1 MTFLMLPSGL
11 RMGAR
16 PLSTTSSPPSRIGPS
31 TSYSIGAKPL
41 ENLGAFPWYLPLS
54 DSPQGHTDEVD
65 NAVFSPDSRRVLTA
79 SGHNTARFWKADSGE
94 LLVTFQGHTGRVT
107 SAVFSPEG
115 QHALTA
121 SGGKTARL

>member
-16 PLSTTSSPPSRIGPS
+16 PLSTTLSPPSRIGPS
-31 TSYSIGAKPL
+31 TSYSIGGKPL
-41 ENLGAFPWYLPLS
+41 ENLRAFPWYLPLS
-54 DSPQGHTDEVD
+54 DSLQGHTDEVD
-65 NAVFSPDSRRVLTA
+65 NAVFSLDSRRVLQHRATTPRG
-79 SGHNTARFWKADSGE
+79 SGRPTVEK
-94 LLVTFQGHTGRVT
+94 LLVTFQGHT

-115 QHALTA
+115 QHVLTA